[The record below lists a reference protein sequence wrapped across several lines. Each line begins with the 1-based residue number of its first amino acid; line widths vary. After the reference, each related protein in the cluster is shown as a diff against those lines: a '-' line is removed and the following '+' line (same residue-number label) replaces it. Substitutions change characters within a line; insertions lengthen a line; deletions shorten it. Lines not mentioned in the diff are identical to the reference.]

1 MIRTATM
8 LRSAR
13 PAVSSAAETAVWL
26 RELAEAPRLAVFGR
40 LDASPRGLTEPEAAE
55 RLARYGDN
63 VVDPPARLGAAGRV
77 ATAVRSPF
85 VALLAALGVVFAG
98 LGDLRGAL
106 TVAVMVTLSVAVRF
120 WQHTHS
126 DRAVAAL
133 RARVSMTTTVRRR
146 AEDGHRPSEREV
158 PSQDLVP
165 GDVVLLEPGDLV
177 PADVR
182 VLSASDLVVDQSA
195 LSGEAMPVAKREP
208 APPAMVYRRHLH
220 DARRSDRG
228 GAGPELV
235 DLPALCFVGT
245 SVVSGTATAVVIATG
260 PNTYA
265 GSIARQTA
273 GERPESSFDRGV
285 RTVGW
290 TLIRFM
296 LVLVPIVLVVNGTVT
311 GDWTQ
316 AVMFAMAVAVGLT
329 PEMLPVIV
337 TTNLARGAVRLAH
350 AKVIVKRLNAIQDL
364 GAADVLCVDKTGTL
378 TEDRV
383 VYAHSIDPE
392 GRPDGQAAEYA
403 YLALHFQTG
412 PRIRLDEAI
421 HAQLADHGDDA
432 EDLLIEALH
441 GKVDEIGFDHLR
453 RRGTVVVRRQPGE
466 HLLIT
471 KGDPDVVLAR
481 STHARALG
489 ALTQLTPAD
498 RAQARDMMRAHAEH
512 GMRMLAVAVKQCPG
526 RAGRYDEDDEH
537 GLTLVG
543 FIGFV
548 DPVREGAAEAVRTLR
563 EHGVAVKILT
573 GDNEHVAAHVCAR
586 IGVPSQPIALGRQV
600 EKASGT
606 ELRALVER
614 TSVFAKLT
622 PAHKARIVAALREGG
637 HAVGFVGDG
646 VNDAPALRLADV
658 GIAADTAT
666 DVAKDAADL
675 ILLEKDLGVIA
686 RGIVEGRRTLGNTL
700 KYVHITASSNFGNV
714 LSVLVA
720 SVFLPFL
727 PMLPLQLV
735 VQNLLYD
742 TAQLALPWD
751 RVDPDYLRL
760 PRRWDARGLTRF
772 MLVFG
777 PLSSLFDLMTFA
789 VLWWVFGAETQPAMF
804 QTGWLVEGLAS
815 QLLIVFV
822 LRVAGPV
829 WKASRPARPVVIA
842 AAAVAFAG
850 LVLPVSA
857 LAGPLGLRPL
867 PGSYLLWLG
876 AVLLGYGLAAELTKR
891 LYLRRRPAWW

>member
-8 LRSAR
+8 PRSAR

-26 RELAEAPRLAVFGR
+26 RELAEAPQLAVFGR
-40 LDASPRGLTEPEAAE
+40 LDASPKGLTEPEATE

-85 VALLAALGVVFAG
+85 VALLAALGLVFAG

-106 TVAVMVTLSVAVRF
+106 TVAVMVTLSMAVRF

-208 APPAMVYRRHLH
+208 APSAMVYRRHLH

-265 GSIARQTA
+265 GSIARQTT

-350 AKVIVKRLNAIQDL
+350 PGATGRHRWPIPRHQHRPPPRHLAATPVPGTRASYRL
-364 GAADVLCVDKTGTL
+364 T
-378 TEDRV
+378 
-383 VYAHSIDPE
+383 S
-392 GRPDGQAAEYA
+392 
-403 YLALHFQTG
+403 
-412 PRIRLDEAI
+412 
-421 HAQLADHGDDA
+421 
-432 EDLLIEALH
+432 
-441 GKVDEIGFDHLR
+441 
-453 RRGTVVVRRQPGE
+453 TV
-466 HLLIT
+466 
-471 KGDPDVVLAR
+471 
-481 STHARALG
+481 
-489 ALTQLTPAD
+489 
-498 RAQARDMMRAHAEH
+498 
-512 GMRMLAVAVKQCPG
+512 
-526 RAGRYDEDDEH
+526 
-537 GLTLVG
+537 
-543 FIGFV
+543 
-548 DPVREGAAEAVRTLR
+548 
-563 EHGVAVKILT
+563 
-573 GDNEHVAAHVCAR
+573 
-586 IGVPSQPIALGRQV
+586 
-600 EKASGT
+600 
-606 ELRALVER
+606 
-614 TSVFAKLT
+614 
-622 PAHKARIVAALREGG
+622 
-637 HAVGFVGDG
+637 
-646 VNDAPALRLADV
+646 
-658 GIAADTAT
+658 
-666 DVAKDAADL
+666 
-675 ILLEKDLGVIA
+675 
-686 RGIVEGRRTLGNTL
+686 
-700 KYVHITASSNFGNV
+700 
-714 LSVLVA
+714 
-720 SVFLPFL
+720 
-727 PMLPLQLV
+727 
-735 VQNLLYD
+735 
-742 TAQLALPWD
+742 
-751 RVDPDYLRL
+751 
-760 PRRWDARGLTRF
+760 
-772 MLVFG
+772 
-777 PLSSLFDLMTFA
+777 
-789 VLWWVFGAETQPAMF
+789 
-804 QTGWLVEGLAS
+804 
-815 QLLIVFV
+815 
-822 LRVAGPV
+822 
-829 WKASRPARPVVIA
+829 
-842 AAAVAFAG
+842 
-850 LVLPVSA
+850 
-857 LAGPLGLRPL
+857 LGLRH
-867 PGSYLLWLG
+867 GSAARSRAG
-876 AVLLGYGLAAELTKR
+876 ISIAAGLTPSDEV
-891 LYLRRRPAWW
+891 RRRHDVGESDVHPFQPHAASQ